1 MLVTEERGLSGA
13 LCGPVC
19 QKRQRLPPPTT
30 RPFSTTTRL
39 LQRQETETQTFPLAA
54 PPPKKKKERIKTVRV
69 VEVAVCTLSLCCVTL
84 TDSRWDPVSAAVD
97 KRSIDPAVDVSMALT
112 R

>member
-1 MLVTEERGLSGA
+1 MLLFVYVGLLSRMVV
-13 LCGPVC
+13 LFFSPLPVFYSDIPLGFC
-19 QKRQRLPPPTT
+19 AIL
-30 RPFSTTTRL
+30 TTT
-39 LQRQETETQTFPLAA
+39 P
-54 PPPKKKKERIKTVRV
+54 PPPKKKKIQPQRIKTVRV
-69 VEVAVCTLSLCCVTL
+69 VEVVVCTLSLRSVTL